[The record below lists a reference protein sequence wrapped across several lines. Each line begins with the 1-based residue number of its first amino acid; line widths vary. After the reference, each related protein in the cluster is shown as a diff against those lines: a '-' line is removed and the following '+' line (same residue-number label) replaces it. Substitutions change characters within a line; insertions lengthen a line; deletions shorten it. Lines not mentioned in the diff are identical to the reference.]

1 MTFHQVGQLF
11 VVSHATSP
19 PFVSAT
25 SPKYVDRES
34 LGGRRTGTR
43 ERKGTSPEMFVAEV
57 RGRAIKCGNKK
68 KRKKERRRKTKT
80 EKRTL
85 KLLMITRG
93 IGMVEVSPS
102 VTTFIC

>member
-1 MTFHQVGQLF
+1 MPSLLASLF
-11 VVSHATSP
+11 HATSR
-19 PFVSAT
+19 PFVSST
-25 SPKYVDRES
+25 SQKYVDRES

-43 ERKGTSPEMFVAEV
+43 ERKGTSPEMFVVEV
-57 RGRAIKCGNKK
+57 RGRAIKCDKKK

-93 IGMVEVSPS
+93 IGVVEVSPS
-102 VTTFIC
+102 